1 MWWQGEQE
9 APPIVRMCINS
20 IRKNSNGAKVTVIT
34 KYNYTDYI
42 SIPDYIIEKQEAGY
56 ISFAHLADIMRVFL
70 IAEHGGLWLDSTI
83 YVSKPIPDYIFAK
96 SFYSLHSIHS
106 KTPFV
111 ADDRFYTF
119 VLGGTTASNLFMFEK
134 EFFAEYCK
142 ENDVMIDYY
151 LLDYSIMLQYF
162 NIPHIKEE
170 IDNLEVT
177 SESLYSLVDML
188 NEPYDEIKM
197 QKALD
202 ENLFSKL
209 RWNGVHK
216 EFCHGKK
223 TAYSVLLDINGVNSE
238 NGSH

>member
-1 MWWQGEQE
+1 MTTRWLIRNWFRVGRKISWKLSFYTLFSLLYFIPAFRTNRIYRLVEAKNKFILSRLEESYLFLIDKYKSIPNKNTNNVLSNERNIWVMWWQGEQE

-42 SIPDYIIEKQEAGY
+42 SIQDYIIEKQEAGY

-151 LLDYSIMLQYF
+151 LLD
-162 NIPHIKEE
+162 
-170 IDNLEVT
+170 
-177 SESLYSLVDML
+177 
-188 NEPYDEIKM
+188 
-197 QKALD
+197 
-202 ENLFSKL
+202 
-209 RWNGVHK
+209 
-216 EFCHGKK
+216 
-223 TAYSVLLDINGVNSE
+223 
-238 NGSH
+238 